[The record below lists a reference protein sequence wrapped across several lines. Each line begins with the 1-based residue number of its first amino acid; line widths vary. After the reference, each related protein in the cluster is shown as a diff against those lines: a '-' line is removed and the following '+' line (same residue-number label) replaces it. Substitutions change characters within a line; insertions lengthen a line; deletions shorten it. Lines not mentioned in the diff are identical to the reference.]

1 MTVTVRQLLEVLGD
15 GNFHSGEALGKALSV
30 SRTAI
35 WKQLSKLSDL
45 HIDLESVRGRGYRIP
60 GGLELLSPEEI
71 TAGLKPDASALL
83 TALQVLDTI
92 DSTNAYARRQLEL
105 GSVQAGDHV
114 SVHASTHGSAYLAE
128 CQTGGRGRMGRTW
141 VSPYG
146 RNVYL
151 SLVWEYE
158 GGATVL
164 EGLSLAV
171 GVAVRRAVT
180 ALGVADITLKWPN
193 DVLRD
198 GRKLGGILLE
208 MTGDPVGTC
217 RVIVGIGLNI
227 NVPSGIAKTIDQP
240 WHDLADHGLSRNAIA
255 AAILS
260 ELLPLLSDYTRTGFI
275 PYREE
280 WQGYDAHR
288 GETVQIST
296 PRQSVTGVARG
307 VAENGALCLEVDGQ
321 LQYFSGGEVSLR
333 PTK

>member
-60 GGLELLSPEEI
+60 GGLELLSTEEI
-71 TAGLKPDASALL
+71 TAGLKPDAGALL

-92 DSTNAYARRQLEL
+92 DSTNAHARRQLEQ
-105 GSVQAGDHV
+105 GSVQADEYV
-114 SVHASTHGSAYLAE
+114 SAHGSAYLAE

-180 ALGVADITLKWPN
+180 TLGVADITLKWPN

-217 RVIVGIGLNI
+217 RVIVGIGLNLD
-227 NVPSGIAKTIDQP
+227 VPSEVADSIEQP
-240 WHDLADHGLSRNAIA
+240 WHDLADHSLSRNEMA
-255 AAILS
+255 AALLS
-260 ELLPLLSDYTRTGFI
+260 EVLPVLASYPQHGFA
-275 PYREE
+275 PYRQE
-280 WQGYDAHR
+280 WERHHAHR
-288 GETVQIST
+288 DQEIQICT
-296 PRQSVTGVARG
+296 PGRAASGIARG
-307 VAENGALCLEVDGQ
+307 VADNGALCVDLPEGRK
-321 LQYFSGGEVSLR
+321 YFSGGEVSVR
-333 PTK
+333 AS